1 MVLPAAAMAIAFGP
15 HLPDADW
22 MPIATLVA
30 MQPSLQQSALVTAQR
45 VATSPRCRA
54 RSPARLSSALGHVVM
69 ADRVPPLMVPLRGPR
84 RGVAQRWWE

>member
-1 MVLPAAAMAIAFGP
+1 VAIAFGL

-45 VATSPRCRA
+45 VATSPR
-54 RSPARLSSALGHVVM
+54 RSA
-69 ADRVPPLMVPLRGPR
+69 
-84 RGVAQRWWE
+84 E